1 MRILLTGFEP
11 FGDVKINPSQC
22 VVEHFA
28 AQGRDDLI
36 TLVLPTVYS
45 ESGAR
50 IRDAI
55 KQHNPD
61 AVLSLGVAA
70 SRDAINL
77 ERIAVNVDDARIP
90 DNAGVLASGEPIDTD
105 GPVGYRSTLPLAAM
119 KAALEARGIAVTI
132 SNHAGAYM
140 CNHVFYSARH
150 ALEQAGS
157 TIPCGFIHIPDL
169 AQPDG
174 TTNAHGKAGM
184 PLDTLIEAVEICLQV
199 LCEAEPTLEREVA
212 RSSPE

>member
-1 MRILLTGFEP
+1 MEIVEDGMRILLTGFEP
-11 FGDVKINPSQC
+11 FGDVKVNPSQC

-36 TLVLPTVYS
+36 TLVIPTVYA
-45 ESGAR
+45 ESGVL

-70 SRDAINL
+70 SRDSINL
-77 ERIAVNVDDARIP
+77 ERIAVNVDDASIP
-90 DNAGVLASGEPIDTD
+90 DNVGYLASGEPIDAE
-105 GPVGYRSTLPLAAM
+105 GPVAYRSTLPLAAM
-119 KAALEARGIAVTI
+119 KEALEVRGIDVTI

-150 ALEQAGS
+150 ALEMAGS
-157 TIPCGFIHIPDL
+157 SIPCGFIHIPDL

-174 TTNAHGKAGM
+174 ATNKHGKAGM
-184 PLDTLIEAVEICLQV
+184 PLETLIEAVEICLQV
-199 LCEAEPTLEREVA
+199 LRENEPSFA
-212 RSSPE
+212 R